1 MDENAKKSTSH
12 HLFELQVHGSS
23 AQQQDDIMMDTDDN
37 TRCGDLGTGS
47 ASKAL
52 PGPLYGP
59 DMELM

>member
-1 MDENAKKSTSH
+1 
-12 HLFELQVHGSS
+12 
-23 AQQQDDIMMDTDDN
+23 MMDTDDN